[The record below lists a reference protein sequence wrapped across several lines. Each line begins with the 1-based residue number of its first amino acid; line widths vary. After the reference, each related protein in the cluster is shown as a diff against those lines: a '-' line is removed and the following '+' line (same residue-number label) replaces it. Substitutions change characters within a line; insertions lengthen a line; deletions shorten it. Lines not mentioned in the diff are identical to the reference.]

1 MTTPDATRYPP
12 SMAPIATVVARISAV
27 IAVAVGRI
35 VAIAV
40 AIGRIVAIVI
50 ISVMR
55 VAVSIM
61 RIPIPVAIV
70 GITARA
76 DVDINLCRCVS
87 RRKHR

>member
-12 SMAPIATVVARISAV
+12 SMAPIATVVARISTV

-40 AIGRIVAIVI
+40 AIGRIVAIAV
-50 ISVMR
+50 SVMR

-61 RIPIPVAIV
+61 RIPISVAIV
-70 GITARA
+70 GITART

>member
-35 VAIAV
+35 VAIV
-40 AIGRIVAIVI
+40 